1 MDAQTVRFR
10 PLDTTQQA
18 SVLILDDVIVEGAED
33 FIGQIRILPGPS
45 VEVLN
50 GTTTIVIQDDDGVCV
65 CVCDVFIILQLTIH
79 HDHMTLHDI
88 HDIT

>member
-10 PLDTTQQA
+10 PLDTIQQA
-18 SVLILDDVIVEGAED
+18 SVQILDDVIVEGVED

-65 CVCDVFIILQLTIH
+65 CVCTSAKRRGALAEGVRVLSNE
-79 HDHMTLHDI
+79 
-88 HDIT
+88 

>member
-1 MDAQTVRFR
+1 MDAQTVRFQ

-18 SVLILDDVIVEGAED
+18 SVLILNDVIVEGVED

-65 CVCDVFIILQLTIH
+65 HVCVCVCVCVCVLHLTIH
-79 HDHMTLHDI
+79 HDHI
-88 HDIT
+88 ASIT